1 VLDRPE
7 SGIRESSGEQVY
19 KREKGNEVWVV
30 ALVQKVEEELYA
42 KIEVVPT
49 VIQEVLTQY
58 SEVFRTP
65 DALPP
70 SRDYDHS
77 ITLLPG
83 AAPVNCI
90 PYRYSPLQKDKIERQ
105 VMEML
110 RSGLITRSVNPFAAS
125 VLLVKKKDGSWRF
138 CVDYRRLNEITIKN
152 KFPMPVID
160 EFLDEL
166 AGATY
171 FSKLNMASGFH

>member
-1 VLDRPE
+1 
-7 SGIRESSGEQVY
+7 
-19 KREKGNEVWVV
+19 
-30 ALVQKVEEELYA
+30 
-42 KIEVVPT
+42 
-49 VIQEVLTQY
+49 
-58 SEVFRTP
+58 VFRTP